1 MNALPRAIQG
11 LILFSTLLG
20 VFFLWQAYPLIFP
33 VVPYVFYAL
42 LLGWVLF
49 VFDSILTFVRTRV
62 SFYLGVV
69 LAAIALTETL
79 IQPEHYSLIQ
89 SGNVSA
95 AIIIVLGSVSQALL
109 IVLTIFYLVTSRKKN
124 PWAWPGDELP
134 DSDIAPTEQHVAV
147 MGPTLTNIAPVEHV
161 RYHDVLHVLVSFV
174 DGI

>member
-49 VFDSILTFVRTRV
+49 VFDSILTFVRMRV
-62 SFYLGVV
+62 SFYLGIV

-109 IVLTIFYLVTSRKKN
+109 IVLTIYYLVTSRKKE
-124 PWAWPGDELP
+124 PWAWPNAVTPPEPDEE
-134 DSDIAPTEQHVAV
+134 AEQPA
-147 MGPTLTNIAPVEHV
+147 
-161 RYHDVLHVLVSFV
+161 
-174 DGI
+174 